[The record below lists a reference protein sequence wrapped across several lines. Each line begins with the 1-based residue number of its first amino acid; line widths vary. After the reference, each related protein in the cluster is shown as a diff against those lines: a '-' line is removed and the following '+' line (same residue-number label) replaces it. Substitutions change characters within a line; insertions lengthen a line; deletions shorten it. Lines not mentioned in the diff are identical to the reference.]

1 MPDNSTIQQLTR
13 HVIVRK
19 GIAVALGLLAGF
31 VGVMFVEVVS
41 ARVYPMPEGLEIT
54 DREGMVEFVRNL
66 PAGAMWFLIAAHF
79 VGALLAGFSCE
90 FFLRERW
97 VFGAMLL
104 AMLFTIAGIA
114 NLLMIPHPQWFA
126 IVDTLTYV
134 PGACIGYLL
143 AIQIPQ
149 GQLGEQE
156 ELVEGKREEAPEV
169 LEPSGD

>member
-66 PAGAMWFLIAAHF
+66 PAGAMWF
-79 VGALLAGFSCE
+79 
-90 FFLRERW
+90 
-97 VFGAMLL
+97 
-104 AMLFTIAGIA
+104 
-114 NLLMIPHPQWFA
+114 
-126 IVDTLTYV
+126 
-134 PGACIGYLL
+134 
-143 AIQIPQ
+143 
-149 GQLGEQE
+149 
-156 ELVEGKREEAPEV
+156 
-169 LEPSGD
+169 